1 MQFIFL
7 LQVRS
12 TRYNIVWATNLM
24 VAALDKIMAASYFM
38 LSDVMLTKN
47 AIIKMSTQFYTDSN
61 ISTILLYTDGVDK
74 I

>member
-24 VAALDKIMAASYFM
+24 VAELDKIMAASYYM

-47 AIIKMSTQFYTDSN
+47 AIIKMSTQFYTDSY
-61 ISTILLYTDGVDK
+61 ISTILYTDGVDK